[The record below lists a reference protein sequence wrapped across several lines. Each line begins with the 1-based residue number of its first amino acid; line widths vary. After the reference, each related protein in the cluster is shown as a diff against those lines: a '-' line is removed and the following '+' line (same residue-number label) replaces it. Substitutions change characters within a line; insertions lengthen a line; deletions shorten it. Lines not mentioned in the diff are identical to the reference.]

1 MVELIGIL
9 ATLLVLISFLFT
21 GEIKIRVINIVGA
34 VIFVIYGVL
43 INSLSVWI
51 LNSALIIIHIVKLY
65 KYKKENEYEKNKDS
79 IRK

>member
-9 ATLLVLISFLFT
+9 ATLLVLVSFLFT
-21 GEIKIRVINIVGA
+21 GETKIRVINIIGA

-51 LNSALIIIHIVKLY
+51 LNGALIIIHFVKLY
-65 KYKKENEYEKNKDS
+65 KYKKENEYGKNKDS